1 MILKNEI
8 DVEDA
13 PTSMAVD
20 LEAGTG
26 HFECRD
32 HTNLP
37 KSSKIICGINS
48 PPAKIQQGENM
59 NCRMFGLNDDVYVHS
74 SRILINLPNHLLGF
88 IQTNS

>member
-20 LEAGTG
+20 LEVGTS
-26 HFECRD
+26 HFECWD
-32 HTNLP
+32 DTNLP

-48 PPAKIQQGENM
+48 PPAKIKQGENV
-59 NCRMFGLNDDVYVHS
+59 NCRLFGLNDDVYVYS
-74 SRILINLPNHLLGF
+74 SRILINLPKHLPGF
-88 IQTNS
+88 IQTNP